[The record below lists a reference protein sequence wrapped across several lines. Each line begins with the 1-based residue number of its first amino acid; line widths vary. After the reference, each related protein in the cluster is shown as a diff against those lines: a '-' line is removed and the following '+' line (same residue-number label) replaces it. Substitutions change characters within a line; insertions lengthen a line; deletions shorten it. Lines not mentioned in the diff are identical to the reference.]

1 MKLVSSQY
9 NGQNGIREHILNMC
23 DMANKLKEMQMEISN
38 GFLVHFIMTS
48 LPSPQY
54 AAFKINYN
62 TNKTVWSIS
71 DLISYCVEEEERLK
85 MEKMKDVVHM
95 VGNLS
100 LNGTSKNQHESGSS
114 KQGKRKHPTRMGTS
128 QLVPGTTLSSSVLIR
143 KRTVRCCVLSANHLS
158 TCRRLVQALRS
169 GAKLKVPFS
178 MILSLLMTNCSELI
192 IPLIPGG
199 LTQVPLCTSLLHYR
213 YSVRSKL

>member
-1 MKLVSSQY
+1 
-9 NGQNGIREHILNMC
+9 MC
-23 DMANKLKEMQMEISN
+23 DMANKLKEMQMEISD

-54 AAFKINYN
+54 ATFKINYN

-100 LNGTSKNQHESGSS
+100 LSMARLRINMRAAVSRANASIL
-114 KQGKRKHPTRMGTS
+114 RRMGTS
-128 QLVPGTTLSSSVLIR
+128 LLVPRTTLSSSVLIR
-143 KRTVRCCVLSANHLS
+143 KRKVGCCAPSANHLS
-158 TCRRLVQALRS
+158 TCGRLVQALRS
-169 GAKLKVPFS
+169 GAKAKVTFS
-178 MILSLLMTNCSELI
+178 MILSPLLTNCS
-192 IPLIPGG
+192 
-199 LTQVPLCTSLLHYR
+199 
-213 YSVRSKL
+213 